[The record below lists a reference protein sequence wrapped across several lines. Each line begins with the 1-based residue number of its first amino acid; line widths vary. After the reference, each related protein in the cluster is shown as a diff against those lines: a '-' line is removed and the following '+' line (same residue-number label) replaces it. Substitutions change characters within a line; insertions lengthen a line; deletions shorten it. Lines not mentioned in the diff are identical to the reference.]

1 MHGALLSPILLFTEV
16 MLLLTLGAAGF
27 WLASGGDLARPFATM
42 HARVVPAVERQRD
55 VAAALGWSV
64 STWITARVLAV
75 LAGLFAGAST
85 GIPVAVFGGLV
96 AGMFGFPWVMA
107 ARGERRR
114 LRTERSFVAMVR
126 EVRDRMVANTAFDQ
140 ALRDVA
146 ENASGDLGR
155 VLQPLLGDS
164 AIAQALVEVDR
175 RARSPLASMICV
187 SFMVSRTRNQA
198 ALVNVLSNSLLPA
211 AEAALMI
218 ETEGEVTAA
227 QQRTII
233 YIMLLIEV
241 GSLWY
246 ISTVPT
252 FHAYYSNVLGQL
264 TLVVIAVMFMG
275 LIALVGR
282 IMRRPAWTRWDV
294 DRLRREFEAA
304 GLA

>member
-1 MHGALLSPILLFTEV
+1 MRGALLSPILFFTEV

-27 WLASGGDLARPFATM
+27 WLASGGDLARPFAAM
-42 HARVVPAVERQRD
+42 RVRVGPGLERQRD

-64 STWITARVLAV
+64 
-75 LAGLFAGAST
+75 
-85 GIPVAVFGGLV
+85 
-96 AGMFGFPWVMA
+96 
-107 ARGERRR
+107 
-114 LRTERSFVAMVR
+114 
-126 EVRDRMVANTAFDQ
+126 FDQ
-140 ALRDVA
+140 ALRDIA

-198 ALVNVLSNSLLPA
+198 ALVQVLSNSLLPA

-246 ISTVPT
+246 ISSVPT

-264 TLVVIAVMFMG
+264 TLVVIALMFMG

-282 IMRRPAWTRWDV
+282 ILRRPAWTRWDV
-294 DRLRREFEAA
+294 DRLRREFEAT